1 MSAPD
6 EEKQRNREI
15 AANQAEREK
24 ISAVRVSSWAIG
36 LAVII
41 GVIAVAVVWAWMSR

>member
-6 EEKQRNREI
+6 EDTQRNREI

-36 LAVII
+36 LTVIVGI
-41 GVIAVAVVWAWMSR
+41 IAVAIVWSWMSR